1 MYTMT
6 VSRRIKAPRSAVYRA
21 LLDPAAIAAWRVPAG
36 MTSRIHEFDARE
48 GGRLR
53 ISLTY
58 DAPAA
63 VGKTAARTD
72 TYRGQFVRLV
82 PDTQIV
88 EVDEF
93 ETDDPDMARPIT
105 VTTTLADAGEDGTDV
120 TLTYDGLPDGIARAD
135 NETGTR
141 MALDN
146 LARLLEEPAG

>member
-1 MYTMT
+1 MYTMK
-6 VSRRIKAPRSAVYRA
+6 VSRRINAPRSVVYQA
-21 LLDPAAIAAWRVPAG
+21 LLDPTAIANWRVPDG
-36 MTSRIHEFDARE
+36 MTSQIHEFDARE

-58 DAPAA
+58 DTPAA
-63 VGKTAARTD
+63 IGKTAARTD
-72 TYRGQFVRLV
+72 TYHGHFARLIA
-82 PDTQIV
+82 DEQIV

-105 VTTTLADAGEDGTDV
+105 VTTTLTDAGDDGTDV
-120 TLTYDGLPDGIARAD
+120 TLTYEGLPDRIPRTD

-146 LARLLEEPAG
+146 LARLLEKN